1 MTMRSPRVV
10 EATPKYWQGVLGLA
24 AASKPPA
31 RHPAMSQ
38 NSLANAVAVARKR
51 RKRCSFILMTR
62 GMSRACEDGRSLS
75 ARTRVQSASS
85 LRRCMSE
92 CARVIA
98 HVYKRD
104 FAHALSCTS
113 VTYVHAPVA
122 HGRMGVQGVCL
133 CQCAPGRSEPAVTHL
148 LLMTRT
154 SAVTRDRT
162 FWQPHIRCERLLS
175 VGRPRVRGAAV
186 QAGAQLTGR
195 PEQIQPSLPPRI
207 AFPTFRREPWSSPVT
222 EGRWKKGRQCW
233 TPTAVPG
240 TGGGG
245 LEGAEY
251 SSMGASW
258 RLQLRCAALR
268 LICTRDCFRWRCMA
282 APQHATHS
290 RGQEA
295 GRPRYQ
301 TSRWSCSDLRGLT
314 ATPVPPEPSPTPQC
328 LLG

>member
-1 MTMRSPRVV
+1 MI
-10 EATPKYWQGVLGLA
+10 K
-24 AASKPPA
+24 
-31 RHPAMSQ
+31 
-38 NSLANAVAVARKR
+38 
-51 RKRCSFILMTR
+51 
-62 GMSRACEDGRSLS
+62 
-75 ARTRVQSASS
+75 
-85 LRRCMSE
+85 

-113 VTYVHAPVA
+113 VTYVHASVA
-122 HGRMGVQGVCL
+122 HGRIGVQGVCL

-148 LLMTRT
+148 LLMKRT

-195 PEQIQPSLPPRI
+195 PEQIQRHSHIEFIPGGVLSRI
-207 AFPTFRREPWSSPVT
+207 RV
-222 EGRWKKGRQCW
+222 EGRWKKARQCS
-233 TPTAVPG
+233 TATAVPG

-251 SSMGASW
+251 SSLGASW
-258 RLQLRCAALR
+258 RLQLRCAAPR
-268 LICTRDCFRWRCMA
+268 LICTRDWRCVA

-314 ATPVPPEPSPTPQC
+314 ATPVSPEPSPTPQC